1 MPDPILVA
9 EGLTKTFG
17 EQRTLLEKL
26 RVGSP
31 RLLTRPALLNVSLS
45 LRAGEVLGVVGESGS
60 GKSTLAKCLT
70 LLERPDSGRV
80 TFEGEDL
87 TALRG
92 RRLRGARRR
101 LQVVFQDPYSSLNP
115 RYTVNSQLMEV
126 LSVHQLVPPLVRE
139 ARVLK
144 LLDQVGLS
152 PSARHRY
159 PSAFSGGQRQRICI
173 ARALAAEPSV
183 LIADEA
189 VSALDVSVQAQ
200 VLNLLVDLQ
209 DTLGLA
215 MIFIS
220 HNLHVVRHV
229 APQVAV
235 MFGGRIVELLPA
247 EVPLTQA
254 AHPYTQAL
262 VSAIPTLDAG
272 PLGTDETKPADLA
285 GALPVQGCPYR
296 ERCPLRFEPCE
307 TIDPLLLSIEQR
319 QHLVACHAVAR
330 VPA

>member
-1 MPDPILVA
+1 MSEPILVA
-9 EGLTKTFG
+9 QGLTKTYG
-17 EQRTLLEKL
+17 EEGSLLEKVRL
-26 RVGSP
+26 GSP
-31 RLLTRPALLNVSLS
+31 RQLTRPALLDVSLS
-45 LRAGEVLGVVGESGS
+45 LQAGEVLGVVGESGS

-80 TFEGEDL
+80 MFEGDDL
-87 TALRG
+87 TLLRG
-92 RRLRGARRR
+92 IRLRRARRR
-101 LQVVFQDPYSSLNP
+101 IQVVFQDPYSSLNP

-126 LSVHQLVPPLVRE
+126 LRVHQLVAPS
-139 ARVLK
+139 AMDGRVAK
-144 LLDQVGLS
+144 LLDQVGLTAAS
-152 PSARHRY
+152 RHRY

-189 VSALDVSVQAQ
+189 VSALDVSIQAQ

-209 DTLGLA
+209 ETLGLA

-229 APQVAV
+229 APQIAV

-247 EVPLTQA
+247 EVPLAQA
-254 AHPYTQAL
+254 LHPYTQAL
-262 VSAIPTLDAG
+262 VAAIPVLDAR
-272 PLGTDETKPADLA
+272 PVEIEETKPADLA
-285 GALPVQGCPYR
+285 SALPVQGCPYR

-307 TIDPLLLSIEQR
+307 TIDPRLLPIEPG
-319 QHLVACHAVAR
+319 HLAACHAVSR

>member
-9 EGLTKTFG
+9 EGLTKTYG
-17 EQRTLLEKL
+17 EQRGLME
-26 RVGSP
+26 RVRIGAPQQQS
-31 RLLTRPALLNVSLS
+31 RPALLNVSLS
-45 LRAGEVLGVVGESGS
+45 LHTGEVLGVVGESGS

-80 TFEGEDL
+80 TFEGKEL

-92 RRLRGARRR
+92 RRLRSARRR
-101 LQVVFQDPYSSLNP
+101 IQVVFQDPYSSLNP
-115 RYTVNSQLMEV
+115 RYTVDSQLMEV
-126 LSVHQLVPPLVRE
+126 LRVHQLVGPSAMDGRVVR
-139 ARVLK
+139 

-152 PSARHRY
+152 PSSRHRY

-189 VSALDVSVQAQ
+189 VSALDVSIQAQ
-200 VLNLLVDLQ
+200 VLNLLIDLQ

-229 APQVAV
+229 APRIAV
-235 MFGGRIVELLPA
+235 MFGGRLVETLPA
-247 EVPLTQA
+247 DVPLTNA

-262 VSAIPTLDAG
+262 VAAIPTLHSG
-272 PLGTDETKPADLA
+272 PVGTNETKPADLA
-285 GALPVQGCPYR
+285 GALPLEGCPYR

-307 TIDPLLLSIEQR
+307 TEDPRLLPIER
-319 QHLVACHAVAR
+319 EHLVACHAAAR